1 MYEPRRVAEGVVPLA
16 SLTTGDSATAAA
28 FRSAPR
34 RAQRTLGDHFRDRLG
49 PSVALTMAATVGA
62 IAMTPRAE
70 ASVEATAPVAQ
81 ARVVDAVSRDLM
93 RPATTETDTPAS
105 VPAKTAVAVK
115 WSSAFGKVVGTRYA
129 QSSLNVRAQADSDAK
144 ALGKLDAG
152 DKVQV
157 TDRKV
162 GQYREIVHAKKVAWV
177 LDAELGKKAPAKEAP
192 ATASSKGA
200 TSGAAKYTGSTTYS
214 GKRVLGLTSRA
225 MVVYNAVMSRW
236 GGQINSVGGYRSSS
250 RSDHQY
256 GRAIDFMLTPGRE
269 SAMGWSI
276 AKFLA
281 ANAGTL
287 KVDHIIFEQKIWTPY
302 RPYWR
307 PMENR
312 GSITQNHYDHVHV
325 SVE

>member
-1 MYEPRRVAEGVVPLA
+1 MYEPRRVSEGASSVPSFA
-16 SLTTGDSATAAA
+16 AGDSATAAA
-28 FRSAPR
+28 FRTGPR
-34 RAQRTLGDHFRDRLG
+34 RAQRTLADQFRGRLG

-70 ASVEATAPVAQ
+70 ASVEATAPIAE
-81 ARVVDAVSRDLM
+81 ARVVDTLSRDLM
-93 RPATTETDTPAS
+93 RPSSTTPETSPAPAT
-105 VPAKTAVAVK
+105 TAVAVK

-129 QSSLNVRAQADSDAK
+129 QAGLQVRSQADSDSK
-144 ALGKLDAG
+144 SLGKLAAG

-162 GQYREIVHAKKVAWV
+162 GKYREVIYSKKVGYV
-177 LDAELGKKAPAKEAP
+177 LAARLGTKAPAKDA
-192 ATASSKGA
+192 ADSSSK
-200 TSGAAKYTGSTTYS
+200 AAKFTGSTTFS
-214 GKRVLGLTSRA
+214 GKRVLGLTPRA
-225 MVVYNAVMSRW
+225 MVVYTAVMARW
-236 GGQINSVGGYRSSS
+236 GGPINTVGGYRASS
-250 RSDHQY
+250 RSDHQF

-269 SAMGWSI
+269 SAMGWSV
-276 AKFLA
+276 AKFVA

-325 SVE
+325 SVA